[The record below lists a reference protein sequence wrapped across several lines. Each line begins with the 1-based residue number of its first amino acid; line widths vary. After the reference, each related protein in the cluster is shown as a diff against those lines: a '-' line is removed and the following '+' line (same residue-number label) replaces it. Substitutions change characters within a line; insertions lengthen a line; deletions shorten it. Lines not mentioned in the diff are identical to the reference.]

1 LRELEFAKIFR
12 FHDVLRRREDNAIIN
27 IIINNNNNIS
37 DSGDEE
43 EEQQQQQ
50 QKFSTNNNR
59 FGCGNGTRIFASI
72 MRMGMRAT
80 CCMLNAGNV
89 RGGTT
94 YNSLDEQQEWFTWK
108 DLKVEFPFLTG
119 LAAVEL
125 PGRVIED
132 TINQSRIDARL
143 DPPVASGGYVHV
155 CDQIEFDEERQKVI
169 RIKGEPFDSDTL
181 YLCTFPVNW

>member
-1 LRELEFAKIFR
+1 
-12 FHDVLRRREDNAIIN
+12 
-27 IIINNNNNIS
+27 
-37 DSGDEE
+37 
-43 EEQQQQQ
+43 
-50 QKFSTNNNR
+50 
-59 FGCGNGTRIFASI
+59 

-80 CCMLNAGNV
+80 CCMMNAGNV

-94 YNSLDEQQEWFTWK
+94 YSLDQEWFTWK

-119 LAAVEL
+119 LTAVEL

-143 DPPVASGGYVHV
+143 DPPVASGAYVHV
-155 CDQIEFDEERQKVI
+155 CDQIEFDEERRQVI
-169 RIKGEPFDSDTL
+169 SIKGEAFDSNKL